1 MASTYQDEGPIPWF
15 RTEQAIFYIVFFV
28 VFPFFFVNIFVAL
41 IIVTFNELGEAE
53 LEDDIDKNQK
63 SCISFAI
70 QARPLQ
76 LYVPDETSGA
86 RYHTWRLVT
95 SPPFENFVLLLIIL
109 NTFSLMLKYHDAP
122 LFYVDILSY
131 LNLLFTTLFTIEA
144 ILKVFGYGPKV
155 KQYISCWKLFCHC
168 NVYSHARPI
177 YALLE

>member
-1 MASTYQDEGPIPWF
+1 MSSTYQDEGPIPWF
-15 RTEQAIFYIVFFV
+15 RTEQCIFYIVFFV

-63 SCISFAI
+63 SCIHFAI

-76 LYVPDETSGA
+76 LYVPDDTSGPRYECGTTWLKTDMIL

-144 ILKVFGYGPKV
+144 ILKIFGYGPKV
-155 KQYISCWKLFCHC
+155 EEYF
-168 NVYSHARPI
+168 NFNA
-177 YALLE
+177 

>member
-1 MASTYQDEGPIPWF
+1 MFDK
-15 RTEQAIFYIVFFV
+15 
-28 VFPFFFVNIFVAL
+28 
-41 IIVTFNELGEAE
+41 TFL
-53 LEDDIDKNQK
+53 
-63 SCISFAI
+63 CF
-70 QARPLQ
+70 
-76 LYVPDETSGA
+76 

-155 KQYISCWKLFCHC
+155 SHYSRLQSGERLFPNFLEKDMWIYLKTTTQPSMTGIFLYRSLNTGSCLRGDLHWF
-168 NVYSHARPI
+168 S
-177 YALLE
+177 